1 MARYRT
7 KQIEH
12 ETFQMTPY
20 TRWNN
25 CYWPT
30 WLSIAWNTEGEGGVW
45 PDPDDEKRTEG
56 HESADAVCIGT
67 IEGVV
72 RCPIGYWIIQGVCGD
87 LWCCNP
93 NYFQGAY
100 ELVEETK

>member
-1 MARYRT
+1 MAKYR
-7 KQIEH
+7 KKPVVIEA
-12 ETFQMTPY
+12 FQMTSY

-30 WLSIAWNTEGEGGVW
+30 WLNIAWNTEGEGGIW

-67 IEGVV
+67 KEGVM
-72 RCPIGYWIIQGVCGD
+72 RCPLGWWVIQGIVGEIYSCKPD
-87 LWCCNP
+87 I
-93 NYFQGAY
+93 FAATY
-100 ELVEETK
+100 ELVEEAK